1 MKSVYGMERDVYVD
15 LLKDRL
21 LYIGK
26 QYDSETEQIADM
38 REDYDRAGFELID
51 AMVTIDREIITRA
64 GEIAEVIHGFGDEP
78 DPEEHWA
85 WNIDRIALGTFPL
98 ERIPAH
104 VRDLAK
110 ELYYDRAA

>member
-1 MKSVYGMERDVYVD
+1 MSDHGIEKDDYIG

-21 LYIGK
+21 LYVGK
-26 QYDSETEQIADM
+26 QLDCETEQIADF
-38 REDYDRAGFELID
+38 RESYDRNGFEITS
-51 AMVTIDREIITRA
+51 AMMEIDREIVIRA